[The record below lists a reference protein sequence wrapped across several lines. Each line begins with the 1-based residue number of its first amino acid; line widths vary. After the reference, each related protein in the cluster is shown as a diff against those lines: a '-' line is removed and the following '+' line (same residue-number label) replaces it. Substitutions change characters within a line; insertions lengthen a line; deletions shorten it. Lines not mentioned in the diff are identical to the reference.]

1 MDLSFDAY
9 YHQYTSPVP
18 LCSLAHVGLRALDLE
33 ELEENGS
40 VFMLANSP
48 ASCSTELSSDLLHD
62 EEFVYFGNQSNT
74 NTREDLLYPSDLIED
89 WKHINEQLEISF
101 DEDIDEMDEERF
113 TDLLSKAVSTVEK
126 EVPTTTTITT
136 RKRKL
141 ETEEVST
148 PMSYLKSVKTLQKTV
163 DNIDRLKLYRV
174 DCLITHFPS
183 KQLKFLIRVP
193 HSSGEIREI
202 RAIRQ
207 KGITYFCG
215 CDVYYPIIGQS
226 ENMNREIRS
235 RNPSSEYMYVR
246 IAPDAYEGRTCRS
259 NGGEIT
265 FVTFIGL
272 LTIIRHRLPGDE
284 HLKRGRPSSL
294 VNVIECNEM
303 IQELTKYNSL
313 G

>member
-1 MDLSFDAY
+1 MDVSFDSY
-9 YHQYTSPVP
+9 FYQYTSPVP
-18 LCSLAHVGLRALDLE
+18 LCSLKHVGLRPLALK
-33 ELEENGS
+33 ELEEDGS
-40 VFMLANSP
+40 VFMMANSP
-48 ASCSTELSSDLLHD
+48 VSCMTEVSSDLLHD
-62 EEFVYFGNQSNT
+62 EEFVYFGNQSSVYT
-74 NTREDLLYPSDLIED
+74 GEDLLHPSDLIED

-101 DEDIDEMDEERF
+101 DEDIDGMDEERF
-113 TDLLSKAVSTVEK
+113 TDLLSKAVQTAEA
-126 EVPTTTTITT
+126 EVKMVT

-141 ETEEVST
+141 ETGEVST

-174 DCLITHFPS
+174 DCLIKHFPS
-183 KQLKFLIRVP
+183 KQLKFLIHVS
-193 HSSGEIREI
+193 HSSGEMREV
-202 RAIRQ
+202 RAIRHQ
-207 KGITYFCG
+207 GITYFCG

-246 IAPDAYEGRTCRS
+246 LAPDSFKGRTCRS
-259 NGGEIT
+259 NGNEIT

-272 LTIIRHRLPGDE
+272 LTIVRHRLPGDE

-303 IQELTKYNSL
+303 VQELAKYT
-313 G
+313 